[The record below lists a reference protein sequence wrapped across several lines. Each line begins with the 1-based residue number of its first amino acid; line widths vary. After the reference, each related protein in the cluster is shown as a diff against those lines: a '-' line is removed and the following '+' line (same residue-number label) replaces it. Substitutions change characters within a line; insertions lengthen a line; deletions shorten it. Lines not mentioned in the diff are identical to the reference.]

1 MWGWV
6 CGGGC
11 QARCWVLRDRTLL
24 GGVFLG
30 GLRLVRK
37 LLVVSVC
44 VRRGW
49 WVRTLGVVL
58 LVC

>member
-1 MWGWV
+1 MV
-6 CGGGC
+6 
-11 QARCWVLRDRTLL
+11 

-37 LLVVSVC
+37 LLPVSALL
-44 VRRGW
+44 GW
-49 WVRTLGVVL
+49 VWVGGCGRWGVVL